1 MLRLSSLILFFV
13 VSHFACIQ
21 NATLPNK
28 DKINGVSFVSPSQP
42 ISDTLVAV
50 PKIRLNA
57 NWLTLM
63 PFAFLEDNS
72 ALVKYNLNWQWWG
85 EKSEGIIALI
95 NMAKQKGYKIMLKPQ
110 LWIHGGDFTG
120 HLKFHNEADWE
131 IFEESYQSFILEF
144 AEIAES
150 ENVEI
155 FCIGTELELFVKER
169 SNFWSN
175 LIHESKQLFSG
186 KLTYAA
192 NWDEFE
198 KVHFWG
204 KLDYIGID
212 AYFPLSQKQDP
223 TLSDLIKGW
232 NSIGN
237 KLESFSKEI
246 DRPII
251 FTEYGLRSKK
261 GAAKQPWDS
270 GLEGAKDIDLQRR
283 GYTALYETLWHKDYF
298 LGGFIWKWFP
308 NHQISGGSN
317 DNGFTP
323 QNKATEK
330 VINKYYR
337 LYSTN

>member
-1 MLRLSSLILFFV
+1 
-13 VSHFACIQ
+13 
-21 NATLPNK
+21 
-28 DKINGVSFVSPSQP
+28 
-42 ISDTLVAV
+42 
-50 PKIRLNA
+50 
-57 NWLTLM
+57 M

-270 GLEGAKDIDLQRR
+270 GLEGAKDIDLQLR